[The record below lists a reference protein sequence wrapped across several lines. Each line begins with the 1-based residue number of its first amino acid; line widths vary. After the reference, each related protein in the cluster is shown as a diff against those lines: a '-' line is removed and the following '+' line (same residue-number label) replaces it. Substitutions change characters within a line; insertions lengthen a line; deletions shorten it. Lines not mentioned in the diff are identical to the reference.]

1 MSISSLGNRRDALQ
15 LRRII
20 LHPIHV
26 LFSARLWKAL
36 AFVLLN
42 LPAGLL
48 YFLVLFTLISVGLGT
63 LPVGIGLLLLALV
76 PPLTLVGA
84 HVERTRAT
92 WLLEGDLSSLRGT
105 RSLTPKG
112 LPPNGPR
119 SAGRSISRETIRA
132 FFRRSWELVR
142 ERDTWRSLAYLLLLY
157 PIGTIEAYSF
167 KVQLDVFESRI
178 VDPALAAAQN
188 TPGTAASPWVLL
200 GLPEWGWL
208 VVLASILISVS
219 WLLAEAYL
227 ILGVAG
233 LHRTLAVWLLGPS
246 PPDER
251 ARLQA
256 QLQARVQ
263 ALDESR
269 TRLLDVVLMER
280 QRLERDLHDGAQ
292 QRLVT
297 LALDLG
303 MAREKV
309 STQPAVAQELI
320 TQAHEEAKRALAE
333 LRDLVRGIHPAVLTD
348 IGLDPALSALA
359 AHCPVPLSVT
369 IDLPGRPAEVVEAT
383 AYFIVAEAL
392 ANIAKHSGATEASVE
407 VRRVGDVLHVVVS
420 DNGHGGA
427 DPAAGSGLAGIADRV
442 AALDGQLEITSPA
455 GGPTRLVMEMPWQP
469 EKVRKAWGA

>member
-1 MSISSLGNRRDALQ
+1 MSVSSVSTRRDALQ
-15 LRRII
+15 LRSII
-20 LHPIHV
+20 LHPIRL
-26 LFSARLWKAL
+26 LFSARLWKAV
-36 AFVLLN
+36 AFVVLN
-42 LPAGLL
+42 LPAALL

-63 LPVGIGLLLLALV
+63 LPVGVGLLLLALV
-76 PPLTLVGA
+76 PPLILIGA

-92 WLLEGDLSSLRGT
+92 WLLGGDLSSRQGIGKG
-105 RSLTPKG
+105 SLTLKG
-112 LPPNGPR
+112 LLGRRPK
-119 SAGRSISRETIRA
+119 SARQSISRDTVRA
-132 FFRRSWELVR
+132 FFRRSWELAR

-157 PIGTIEAYSF
+157 PIGTIEVYGF
-167 KVQLDVFESRI
+167 KVQLDVFGSRM
-178 VDPALAAAQN
+178 VHPALAAAQN
-188 TPGTAASPWVLL
+188 TPGLAASPWVLL

-208 VVLASILISVS
+208 VALVSILMSVL

-227 ILGVAG
+227 ILGAAR
-233 LHRTLAVWLLGPS
+233 LHRTLAVWLLRPS
-246 PPDER
+246 PPNER
-251 ARLQA
+251 AR
-256 QLQARVQ
+256 LQARVQ

-269 TRLLDVVLMER
+269 TRLLDAVLMER

-348 IGLDPALSALA
+348 RGLDPAFSALA
-359 AHCPVPLSVT
+359 AHCPVPVT
-369 IDLPGRPAEVVEAT
+369 VAVDLPGRPAEVVEAT

-392 ANIAKHSGATEASVE
+392 ANITKHSGATEASVE
-407 VRRVGDVLHVVVS
+407 VRRVGDVLRVVVS

-427 DPAAGSGLAGIADRV
+427 DPNAGSGLAGIANRV
-442 AALDGQLEITSPA
+442 AALDGQLDITSPA
-455 GGPTRLVMEMPWQP
+455 GGPTCLMMEVPWQP
-469 EKVRKAWGA
+469 GKAGGA